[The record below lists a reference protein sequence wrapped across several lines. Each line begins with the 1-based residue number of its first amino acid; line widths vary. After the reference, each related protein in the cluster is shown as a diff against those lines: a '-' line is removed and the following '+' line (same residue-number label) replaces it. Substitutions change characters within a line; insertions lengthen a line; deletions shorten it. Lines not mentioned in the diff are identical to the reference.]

1 MIAQVDEHHPAM
13 IAATVKPARQFYGFT
28 DMGLAKFPTGVGAIG
43 VHRKLSPEIRSNRN
57 KSAKGIQALAIVKA
71 MRYASAR

>member
-1 MIAQVDEHHPAM
+1 MIAQVDEHNPAM
-13 IAATVKPARQFYGFT
+13 ITAAVKPARQFYSFP
-28 DMGLAKFPTGVGAIG
+28 DMGLTKFPAGMGAVG

-57 KSAKGIQALAIVKA
+57 KGAKGIQALAIVKA